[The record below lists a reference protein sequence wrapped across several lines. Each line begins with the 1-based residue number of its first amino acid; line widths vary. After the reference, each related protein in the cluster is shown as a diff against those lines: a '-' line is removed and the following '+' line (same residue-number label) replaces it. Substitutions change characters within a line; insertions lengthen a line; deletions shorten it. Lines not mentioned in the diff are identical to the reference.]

1 MQILIILIILGVFI
15 WLIGYIIYKTVVW
28 VLKPLSEAADK
39 KETIEIEAE
48 EINTEESNAEEIIEA
63 LEHKRDK
70 MIYMIFRCPKC
81 KKISTY
87 YDPKIKRV
95 RCTNC
100 EWINNI
106 DSEMTF
112 EEFCKYYGTAIDKS
126 EFSPNK
132 QQ

>member
-1 MQILIILIILGVFI
+1 MLIILSFLV

-39 KETIEIEAE
+39 EETIEIEPE
-48 EINTEESNAEEIIEA
+48 EVNPVEPNAEEIISA
-63 LEHKRDK
+63 LKHKKDK
-70 MIYMIFRCPKC
+70 LIYMIFRCPKC

-100 EWINNI
+100 NWVNKI

-112 EEFCKYYGTAIDKS
+112 EELCKYYGSAIDKS
-126 EFSPNK
+126 EFPSNK
-132 QQ
+132 QP